1 MSYRAG
7 YRIDGSPYSNQNQ
20 YSDRKGFTLGI
31 GYKFRSSTIDLS
43 FEKYNKQYKN
53 QLYDAGLTNQA
64 SIDNNNS
71 IIKLS
76 ITSIM

>member
-7 YRIDGSPYSNQNQ
+7 YRIDESPYRNTDY
-20 YSDRKGFTLGI
+20 YSDRKGFSLGL
-31 GYKFRSSTIDLS
+31 GYKFKSSTIDLS
-43 FEKYNKQYKN
+43 FEKYNKRYN
-53 QLYDAGLTNQA
+53 HQLYDAGLTNQA
-64 SIDNNNS
+64 AVDNNNT

>member
-7 YRIDGSPYSNQNQ
+7 YRIDGSPYQNTDY
-20 YSDRKGFTLGI
+20 YSDRKGFTFGV
-31 GYKFRSSTIDLS
+31 GYKFNSSTIDLS
-43 FEKYNKQYKN
+43 FEKYNKQFN
-53 QLYDAGLTNQA
+53 HQLYDAGLTNQA
-64 SIDNNNS
+64 SIDNNNT